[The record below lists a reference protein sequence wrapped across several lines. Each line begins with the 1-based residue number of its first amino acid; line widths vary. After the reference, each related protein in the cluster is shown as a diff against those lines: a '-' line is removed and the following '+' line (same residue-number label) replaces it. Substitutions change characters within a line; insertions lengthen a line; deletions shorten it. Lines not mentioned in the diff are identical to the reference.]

1 MLISQISW
9 VIKLVIKQ
17 QVLMTQI
24 SLVIKLVLTQQA
36 LDSNFFGNQAGSN
49 ATDAGQSNFR

>member
-1 MLISQISW
+1 MPVKFHGYWLSSNKFMTQISW
-9 VIKLVIKQ
+9 VIKLV
-17 QVLMTQI
+17 
-24 SLVIKLVLTQQA
+24 LTQWA

>member
-17 QVLMTQI
+17 QVLITQI
-24 SLVIKLVLTQQA
+24 SWVIKLVLTTNA
-36 LDSNFFGNQAGSN
+36 FDSNFFGNQAGSN
-49 ATDAGQSNFR
+49 ATVVNQTS